1 MAKKYRIKP
10 GIIGNAVMDAY
21 YKIEYDVI
29 NTYLKIEKAFVD
41 RFLEEVDED
50 EPAGRRPYGKKATYK
65 HHERQEKETMK
76 KSNFVAL
83 ILGTVGVVFFA
94 LGMCMTTLT
103 EWNMF
108 QQGII
113 CGVIGLAVLLADL
126 VIWRRM
132 EGKEPIHLS
141 GKTLATIALAVVG
154 ALLLGVGMCL
164 CMVFGYMVQ
173 GILIGLVGIVG
184 LLCLIPLTKG
194 LKD

>member
-103 EWNMF
+103 EWNIF

-194 LKD
+194 LK